1 MVPRCPRCDYVF
13 AREEGFL
20 LGAFVVNFGVTIV
33 GLALIMG
40 VLIAVLASGGSSRA
54 IGATAVAAALEAVVV
69 PIVFYPVS
77 KTLWTAV
84 DLVMHRG
91 EAWARLDT
99 SPGTAPDGAA
109 AGGAA
114 NGGAATG
121 G

>member
-1 MVPRCPRCDYVF
+1 MVPRCPRCDYAF

-40 VLIAVLASGGSSRA
+40 VLIAVLAGGGSSRA
-54 IGATAVAAALEAVVV
+54 IGATAVAAALEAIVV

-91 EAWARLDT
+91 ETWARLDT
-99 SPGTAPDGAA
+99 SPGA
-109 AGGAA
+109 AGGAGT
-114 NGGAATG
+114 GGAATG